1 MKHVCGFFYH
11 VSYLFNIIGV
21 SCKCHDML
29 RDVRAQ
35 KVIQALEMGEI
46 ESGSGLNQE
55 MGLSRPGDTRWGSHL
70 KQLYT
75 WLICTPQSLRCL

>member
-1 MKHVCGFFYH
+1 
-11 VSYLFNIIGV
+11 
-21 SCKCHDML
+21 ML
-29 RDVRAQ
+29 RDARAQ
-35 KVIQALEMGEI
+35 KGLEALEMGEI